1 MALISEKTEVAALQE
16 TEISLLLLDSS
27 DNVVPNKPVS
37 FEVLSGSGRLSQ
49 RSAIADSAGL
59 AKVTFQAGT
68 VTETNTIRAVVDS
81 MVQLLDVVVNLT
93 TSDLPD
99 GVVVN
104 YPNPFGVEYQT
115 TKIDYYLAEDA
126 DVSIKIFDLFGNLVW
141 SREIAAGNEGAKGR
155 QNSMHPNSIEWAGV
169 NDNGQQVGNG
179 GYLLLAKASAEG
191 KNIMNYKRKIV
202 VLR

>member
-1 MALISEKTEVAALQE
+1 MELTCAKTEVAALQE
-16 TEISLLLLDSS
+16 TEIGLRLLDSS
-27 DNVVPNKPVS
+27 DNVVSNKPVR
-37 FEVLSGSGRLSQ
+37 FEVLSGTGMLSQ
-49 RSAIADSAGL
+49 QNVISDSLGL

-68 VTETNTIRAVVDS
+68 VTETNTIRAAVDS

-104 YPNPFGVEYQT
+104 YPNPFGAEYQT
-115 TKIDYYLAEDA
+115 TKIDYYLSEDA

-141 SREIAAGNEGAKGR
+141 SREIAAGNEGAQGR
-155 QNSMHPNSIEWAGV
+155 ENSMHPNSIEWGGV